1 MDMRPTSV
9 MSAVLVSFL
18 LHISDLVVATALL
31 VLDVKDDDPKRNVT
45 VVVVSVPLL
54 LLFSSDST
62 NAVSLN
68 SPNKHE
74 DQRRTRQA
82 NRLTGK

>member
-18 LHISDLVVATALL
+18 LHISDLVVETALL

-62 NAVSLN
+62 NAV
-68 SPNKHE
+68 
-74 DQRRTRQA
+74 
-82 NRLTGK
+82 

>member
-1 MDMRPTSV
+1 VNQNTHLVAMDMRPTSV

-18 LHISDLVVATALL
+18 LHISVLVVETALL

-68 SPNKHE
+68 SPNKQE
-74 DQRRTRQA
+74 ET
-82 NRLTGK
+82 